1 MTIENAKYM
10 KDLMTNKV
18 TAINCVWSGQYMSIP
33 ISTKNRYYVEIM
45 KQVAEGTLT
54 IEEAD

>member
-1 MTIENAKYM
+1 M

-45 KQVAEGTLT
+45 EQVDAGTLT
-54 IEEAD
+54 IEDAD